1 MIRKRTKKI
10 FLTLLLLTAASFL
23 LAALLVVADGLI
35 DDMHP
40 ADVAIV
46 LGNTVESDGRPS
58 ARLQARL
65 DKTVELYRQGA
76 FPYVIVSGGIGIE
89 GFDEAEI
96 MKRYLV
102 GQGLPEDCIIADAN
116 GMTTYHTARSAAH
129 LMKQKQWRS
138 ALIITQYFHISRTRL
153 AVKSFGVS
161 RVYTAHANYFE
172 LRDAYSVVREV
183 IGYGEYLVRRYD

>member
-10 FLTLLLLTAASFL
+10 SFALLLLIAASFL
-23 LAALLVVADGLI
+23 PAALLIVADGLSDVI
-35 DDMHP
+35 HT

-58 ARLQARL
+58 ARLRTRL
-65 DKTVELYRQGA
+65 DKAVELYRQGA

-89 GFDEAEI
+89 GFDEADI

-102 GQGLPEDCIIADAN
+102 SHGLPEDSIVADAK
-116 GMTTYHTARSAAH
+116 GATTYHTARNAVQ
-129 LMKQKQWRS
+129 LMKEKQWQS
-138 ALIITQYFHISRTRL
+138 ALIITQYFHIPRTRL
-153 AVKSFGVS
+153 AVKSFGIS
-161 RVYTAHANYFE
+161 PVYTAHANYFE